1 MFREWRIL
9 DAGYGTGHHLA
20 KIAEALPPPVVGIGL
35 DISRDAAR
43 QAARR
48 WRMLAFAVAD
58 LWTEWPVRDTAV
70 DLVISVFTPK
80 NFGEA
85 ARVLRP
91 GGWLAVVYPGP
102 DHMVEL
108 NDRFGLMRPHQDK
121 TRRYSEAARRFI
133 GPTSMTRLFSHT
145 VLDRATIRSAILM
158 GPNARHTTPSTFDA
172 AQGPLPVTFDI
183 IALFACKVERMPCR
197 PTA

>member
-70 DLVISVFTPK
+70 DLVISVFAPK
-80 NFGEA
+80 NFGRQRECCA
-85 ARVLRP
+85 QEVGLRWCIRARIIWSSL
-91 GGWLAVVYPGP
+91 
-102 DHMVEL
+102 
-108 NDRFGLMRPHQDK
+108 
-121 TRRYSEAARRFI
+121 
-133 GPTSMTRLFSHT
+133 
-145 VLDRATIRSAILM
+145 TIAS
-158 GPNARHTTPSTFDA
+158 G
-172 AQGPLPVTFDI
+172 
-183 IALFACKVERMPCR
+183 
-197 PTA
+197 